1 MERFWEK
8 VKNGIKDG
16 VHVSKDAVELYSKI
30 GKLKVEQFGLRR
42 KIDECYK
49 SLGMR
54 LRDMVVDENGA
65 AVTEDPSVK
74 KYIADIDESETL
86 IKELDQQIDDL
97 KHMNKA
103 NCCSNEPISPVEDT
117 AEPEPVVSEEE

>member
-42 KIDECYK
+42 KIDESYK

-54 LRDMVVDENGA
+54 LRDMIVDVKGD

-74 KYIADIDESETL
+74 KYIADIDEAETT
-86 IKELDQQIDDL
+86 IKELDQKIDEL
-97 KHMNKA
+97 KHLSKA
-103 NCCSNEPISPVEDT
+103 NCCSNEPMT
-117 AEPEPVVSEEE
+117 SEEA

>member
-30 GKLKVEQFGLRR
+30 GKLKVEQFGQRR

-54 LRDMVVDENGA
+54 LRDVIVDNKSET
-65 AVTEDPSVK
+65 VSDDPSVK
-74 KYIADIDESETL
+74 KYIADIDESE
-86 IKELDQQIDDL
+86 IKILELDSAIEEL
-97 KHMNKA
+97 KRLSKESACSKESQETPKA
-103 NCCSNEPISPVEDT
+103 
-117 AEPEPVVSEEE
+117 

>member
-54 LRDMVVDENGA
+54 LRDMIVDVKGDTVV
-65 AVTEDPSVK
+65 EDPSVK
-74 KYIADIDESETL
+74 KYISDIDESESK
-86 IKELDQQIDDL
+86 IKELDQKIEEL
-97 KHMNKA
+97 KHLNKS
-103 NCCSNEPISPVEDT
+103 NCCSNEPTI
-117 AEPEPVVSEEE
+117 SEEA